1 MKANFEKGI
10 KICSR
15 CKRKLPIEMFCKNKN
30 RSDRLNIYCKE
41 CSKIK
46 HKQWYNSDIEHARER
61 ARNNNDKSRNTFQR
75 KGVARGNRGMLKRD
89 YELTEEQLK
98 RRNKGR
104 EYRKHK
110 NKYKCANTQ
119 GVLVWYDGNLQDLI
133 LEEYHKIMTKE
144 YNRQRCCAIRGYAT
158 KVKPSEHF
166 LFDFDLE
173 KMLEDNVCY
182 NYGNG
187 KYKYRR
193 YITKWWKGEIRHW
206 TVNDGV
212 WKDEKK

>member
-1 MKANFEKGI
+1 MKADFEKGI

-75 KGVARGNRGMLKRD
+75 KGVARGNGGMLKRD

-119 GVLVWYDGNLQDLI
+119 GVLVWYDGKCNLCVY
-133 LEEYHKIMTKE
+133 ERECMNETKE
-144 YNRQRCCAIRGYAT
+144 KERCFGKSYGKRPIIICGTCKYAKRCEVLT
-158 KVKPSEHF
+158 KHE
-166 LFDFDLE
+166 
-173 KMLEDNVCY
+173 
-182 NYGNG
+182 
-187 KYKYRR
+187 
-193 YITKWWKGEIRHW
+193 
-206 TVNDGV
+206 
-212 WKDEKK
+212 